1 MSERD
6 ANALKAVET
15 YSMYSAAAG
24 LIPVPLIDMAAV
36 TALQIKMLAEVARA
50 YDQKFEADRA
60 RPIIASLI
68 GGLASTSLGYGIGNH
83 LLKSVPLIGPV
94 LGAFSMPPWPPR
106 SPGRSAKCSCSISR
120 PAARFSTSTPRRCG
134 RTTSRTRP
142 HASRRRSLETM

>member
-6 ANALKAVET
+6 ATALKAVET
-15 YSMYSAAAG
+15 YSLYSAAAG
-24 LIPVPLIDMAAV
+24 LIPVPLIDLAAV

-83 LLKSVPLIGPV
+83 LLKGVPLVGPV
-94 LGAFSMPPWPPR
+94 LGAFSMPITAGAVTWAVGKVFVQHFASGGTLLDFDPE
-106 SPGRSAKCSCSISR
+106 KM
-120 PAARFSTSTPRRCG
+120 
-134 RTTSRTRP
+134 RTHYESYK
-142 HASRRRSLETM
+142 ASRLKTT